1 MKDPIFQ
8 RLLKL
13 HPKFSDLSLVRIK
26 KLLTKI
32 NFDERLLPKVIHLA
46 GTNGKGSTA
55 AILKSIL
62 NQHGYSTHVYSTPH
76 LVKFNERI
84 QLRSKNISDQKLLKY
99 LKFCEYKNN
108 GNLITFFEITTAA
121 AFKAFQESKADYLIL
136 ETGLGGRFDATN
148 IIKKSKFAAITP
160 ISLDH
165 QEYLGNSLNQISFE
179 KLGILNSKSTVFIN
193 RQKTSV
199 MKYIKSELKKRNLEA
214 FIFGS
219 HWKVRSNYYVSDNVK
234 VDMSKLNLLGSHQFI
249 NAGLGI
255 HIALNIL
262 KEKFVIEKTEE
273 ALAKCEWSGRL
284 QQIKKGIINSKIKK
298 YKNIFLDGFHN
309 IDGMK
314 SLIASLPKNKKIL
327 ICSFLNN
334 KKYIQM
340 LSNLSKHFNKI
351 IVVKMNEENS
361 ITEDLLPKKLEL
373 YFANSLN
380 ESFKTINLLSSKK
393 TSVYFGG
400 SLYFIG
406 EVLKMNQLKTLVSSN
421 K

>member
-1 MKDPIFQ
+1 LKDPIFQ
-8 RLLKL
+8 RLLNL
-13 HPKFSDLSLVRIK
+13 HPKFSDLSLGRIK
-26 KLLTKI
+26 KLLKEI
-32 NFDERLLPKVIHLA
+32 GFDEKLLPKVIHIA

-84 QLRSKNISDQKLLKY
+84 QLRSKDISNQKLLKY
-99 LKFCEYKNN
+99 LKFCEDKNK

-121 AFKAFQESKADYLIL
+121 AFKAFQDHKADYLLL
-136 ETGLGGRFDATN
+136 EVGLGGRFDATN
-148 IIKKSKFAAITP
+148 ILKMSKYAAITP
-160 ISLDH
+160 ISIDH
-165 QEYLGNSLNQISFE
+165 QDYLGNSLNQIAFE
-179 KLGILNSKSTVFIN
+179 KLGILNSKSTIFIN
-193 RQKTSV
+193 QQKTNV
-199 MKYIKSELKKRNLEA
+199 MKYIKSQLKKRKLTAELFN
-214 FIFGS
+214 S
-219 HWKVRSNYYVSDNVK
+219 QWKVKSNFYSSKDTK
-234 VDMSKLNLLGSHQFI
+234 VNLSKLNLLGSHQLI

-255 HIALNIL
+255 HLAKNIL
-262 KEKFVIEKTEE
+262 KEKFEIKKTEK
-273 ALAKCEWSGRL
+273 ALMNCIWPGRL
-284 QQIKKGIINSKIKK
+284 QEIKNGLLCKRIKKF
-298 YKNIFLDGFHN
+298 KNIFLDGFHN

-314 SLIASLPKNKKIL
+314 ALIKTLPKNKKIL

-361 ITEDLLPKKLEL
+361 ITEDLLPTKLEL

>member
-13 HPKFSDLSLVRIK
+13 HPKFSDLSLGRIK
-26 KLLTKI
+26 KLLNEI
-32 NFDERLLPKVIHLA
+32 NFDEELLPKVIHIA

-62 NQHGYSTHVYSTPH
+62 NHHGYSTHLYTTPH

-84 QLRSKNISDQKLLKY
+84 QLRSKDISNQKLLKY
-99 LKFCEYKNN
+99 LKLCENKNK

-121 AFKAFQESKADYLIL
+121 AFKAFQDHKADYLIL
-136 ETGLGGRFDATN
+136 EVGLGGRFDATN
-148 IIKKSKFAAITP
+148 ILKKPKYAAITP

-165 QEYLGNSLNQISFE
+165 QDYLGNSLNQIAFE
-179 KLGILNSKSTVFIN
+179 KLGILNSKSTIFIN
-193 RQKTSV
+193 RQKRNV
-199 MKYIKSELKKRNLEA
+199 MKFIKFQLKKRKLNAEL
-214 FIFGS
+214 FNN
-219 HWKVRSNYYVSDNVK
+219 HWKIKSNLYLSSDTK
-234 VDMSKLNLLGSHQFI
+234 VNLSKLSLKGSHQLI
-249 NAGLGI
+249 NSGLGI
-255 HIALNIL
+255 HLAKNIL
-262 KEKFVIEKTEE
+262 KEEFEIKKTEK
-273 ALAKCEWSGRL
+273 ALMNCEWPGRL
-284 QQIKKGIINSKIKK
+284 QQIKGGILNKKIKK

-314 SLIASLPKNKKIL
+314 SLIESLPKNKKIL

-334 KKYIQM
+334 KKYVQM

-361 ITEDLLPKKLEL
+361 ITENLLPKHLKL
-373 YFANSLN
+373 YFENSLK
-380 ESFKTINLLSSKK
+380 ESFRTINKLSSNK
-393 TSVYFGG
+393 SSIYFGG

-406 EVLKMNQLKTLVSSN
+406 EVIKLNHSKN
-421 K
+421 